1 MRGVLTWVTTRARR
15 NAFLSVSIV
24 LAALSCLLVPPSA
37 DYLDYL
43 EGRTLVS
50 LFCTLAVICALH
62 EVGFFAAVA
71 ARVVRR
77 FGSRRGLVLALV
89 LVTLVLSLLI
99 TNDMALIV
107 MLPLAWHVLRST
119 GDERHLALVFILM
132 NTAANLGGMLTP
144 FGSPQNLY
152 LYSYFEIPTGEFV
165 RVMAIPFAVSVVM
178 ITVGCLLVR
187 DGPVVVTTEEPV
199 SVPRWPTAAYVVLFV
214 IAICI
219 VLRVVPIWVGVAI
232 PLVLLVMDRVALAK
246 VDYGLMLTFVLFFVF
261 TGNLAQVDAV
271 GSVLTPLLRGDEL
284 VVGALASQVMSN
296 VPAAILLAQ
305 FTDDYAPLLVGVN
318 IGGVGT
324 LVASLASLITL
335 RHYERYQPGR
345 TGSYVRT
352 FTWLNVAMLVLLL
365 VVMEAAFRLGLV

>member
-1 MRGVLTWVTTRARR
+1 MGAWVRGNV
-15 NAFLSVSIV
+15 FLSVSIA
-24 LAALSCLLVPPSA
+24 LAALSCVLVPPSA
-37 DYLDYL
+37 DYLHYL

-62 EVGFFAAVA
+62 EVGFFAALA
-71 ARVVRR
+71 GLVVRR
-77 FGSRRGLVLALV
+77 FRSRRSVVLALV

-107 MLPLAWHVLRST
+107 ALPLAFHVLRST

-152 LYSYFEIPTGEFV
+152 LYSFFEIPTGEFL
-165 RVMAIPFAVSVVM
+165 RIMAVPFGVSVVM
-178 ITVGCLLVR
+178 IVVGCLLVR
-187 DGPVVVTTEEPV
+187 NGPVTPVVTGAPAT
-199 SVPRWPTAAYVVLFV
+199 VPRWPTAVYLVLFV
-214 IAICI
+214 VAISI
-219 VLRVVPIWVGVAI
+219 VLRVVPIWVGITI

-271 GSVLTPLLRGDEL
+271 GDVLTPLLRGDEL
-284 VVGALASQVMSN
+284 VVGALTSQVMSN

-324 LVASLASLITL
+324 LIASLASLITL
-335 RHYERYQPGR
+335 RHYERYQPGH

-352 FTWLNVAMLVLLL
+352 FTWLNVAMLAVLL
-365 VVMEAAFRLGLV
+365 VVMEVAFRLGWV